1 MFWVKEISTNNTCN
15 KWTMMKTQGL
25 LEYSNPLVKC
35 NNYYFC
41 IDSWVPSCKSMT
53 IISSMHD
60 AHAWRINSN
69 KWLLFAHLGR
79 KILKYKRWFIYNDW
93 WDILN
98 DENLTSHVQQDEQCL
113 DRLLDLYHIPICQ
126 IILLSKKTAIFVMV
140 QKFLPVFKRMCLMV
154 ISPSRWD
161 YTTFGLNAIVIF
173 ISIQHFL
180 ACIFDSSLYKDLAI
194 QQSQHLFRL
203 LMQIYGAWTNSH
215 RLTILQNIV
224 LALINVTQQS
234 VWSDLFSIKNN
245 LHMKSS
251 SGY

>member
-1 MFWVKEISTNNTCN
+1 MVHI
-15 KWTMMKTQGL
+15 QR
-25 LEYSNPLVKC
+25 LVRH
-35 NNYYFC
+35 
-41 IDSWVPSCKSMT
+41 S
-53 IISSMHD
+53 
-60 AHAWRINSN
+60 
-69 KWLLFAHLGR
+69 
-79 KILKYKRWFIYNDW
+79 
-93 WDILN
+93 N

-245 LHMKSS
+245 LHIKSS
-251 SGY
+251 SGYYQPPCIFIYKKRSTKKKKKTKIISKSFQKWLGDAQGW